1 MANLV
6 MLTALS
12 QLIALR
18 GTGLGERGNRTCS
31 SQAMG

>member
-6 MLTALS
+6 MLTAQS
-12 QLIALR
+12 QLTVLR
-18 GTGLGERGNRTCS
+18 DIGLGERGNRTCS